1 MKSRDNFL
9 YSIFVL
15 IFFGLSVFLAF
26 RSKKYNNFLNETKI
40 ELIIQNQ
47 KSQDYNKR
55 SKMKMFMDSEE
66 LQPVFLLNSTND
78 SIPIQDLVITPKLIF
93 RFPNQFC
100 PPCIESALTSL
111 KNLGDSIGHNNI
123 IVISDCKN
131 SRILKILIDMNSI
144 LSPCFS
150 YSGQLN
156 FEIEGKLGSDRKPYY
171 MILNQELKV
180 SFPFFAEENDELNS
194 IYLSRIRKL
203 FDDEQW

>member
-47 KSQDYNKR
+47 KIQDYNKR

-131 SRILKILIDMNSI
+131 SRILKILIDNLI
-144 LSPCFS
+144 F
-150 YSGQLN
+150 
-156 FEIEGKLGSDRKPYY
+156 
-171 MILNQELKV
+171 
-180 SFPFFAEENDELNS
+180 
-194 IYLSRIRKL
+194 
-203 FDDEQW
+203 